1 MYLLS
6 ILSGYYRSLITILL
20 LVLMSFSVAAQK
32 KIPKDFCISND
43 EKNLFEM
50 VNLLRADYDK
60 KKVQLST
67 SLNYVADLH
76 VYDLQI
82 NNPDT
87 SICNLSSWSDKGAWT
102 PCCYTKYLH
111 NPDCMWDKP
120 KELTP
125 YLYRGYE
132 LVTCIDDD
140 FNTDSIIN
148 LWSDSKEVLD
158 MILTRGNYSK
168 KKWICGGVGISK
180 NYVSLWFGQRKDAL
194 KEPVTCVDE
203 LNDSDSV
210 PIIVLANQPT
220 AYYLIFGSHTNMYDA
235 REGRK
240 KVKTDFENS
249 DILIKNDKYR
259 VYLNKF
265 STMKEAM
272 FAKQQLPSEYREAW
286 ILKD

>member
-1 MYLLS
+1 
-6 ILSGYYRSLITILL
+6 
-20 LVLMSFSVAAQK
+20 MSFSVAAQK
-32 KIPKDFCISND
+32 RIPKDFCISND

-50 VNLLRADYDK
+50 VNLLRADYGK

-67 SLNYVADLH
+67 SLSYVADLH
-76 VYDLQI
+76 VYDLQT

-125 YLYRGYE
+125 YPYRGYE
-132 LVTCIDDD
+132 LVTFIDDD

-148 LWSDSKEVLD
+148 LWSDSKDVLD

-168 KKWICGGVGISK
+168 KKWICGGVGISE
-180 NYVSLWFGQRKDAL
+180 NYVSLWFGQRRDAL
-194 KEPVTCVDE
+194 KEPVICIDE
-203 LNDSDSV
+203 LNDNDSV
-210 PIIVLANQPT
+210 PIIVHANQPT
-220 AYYLIFGSHTNMYDA
+220 AYYLIFGSHNNMHEA
-235 REGRK
+235 REARK
-240 KVKTDFENS
+240 KVKPNFKNS

-265 STMKEAM
+265 GSLKEAM
-272 FAKQQLPSEYREAW
+272 FAKQQLPFEYREAW